1 MKEEIIAGLDIGSSN
16 IRLLIGQRVN
26 NLEVEEIHV
35 IGAVASATAGVS
47 KGNVNSIEDATS
59 SISACLEK
67 AERLIGVPLTSVWVG
82 INSPKIRCEKS
93 KGVVVVS
100 KADGEIDESDVE
112 RAIEAARSF
121 IVPNNYEIIHV
132 IPTRFTVDS
141 QEDIKD
147 PIGMSGLRLEVE
159 TLIVLGLTNQIKNL
173 TKAVY
178 RTGLQIDGL
187 VLSPLAA
194 AEAVLDSK
202 QKDLGV
208 ALINIG
214 ATTTSLAVYEEGTLL
229 HTAILPLGAEHITSD
244 IAIGLRCPINLA
256 ERIKVEYGHSDS
268 SLFNKKDEIDISQ
281 LVKEEKIN
289 DNIEAISH
297 KYLAE
302 IIEARVEEIFD
313 KVDEELKR
321 IDRSGMLP
329 AGAILTGGG
338 ALLKGIVDTAKKKLR
353 LPVALGEVKN
363 IKIAVDKARQQD
375 FLSAVGLIIWG
386 SHTFGVDVS
395 GQLFKNLGQ
404 TFGKLGGGLKNLFNK
419 IIPQ

>member
-1 MKEEIIAGLDIGSSN
+1 M
-16 IRLLIGQRVN
+16 
-26 NLEVEEIHV
+26 
-35 IGAVASATAGVS
+35 
-47 KGNVNSIEDATS
+47 
-59 SISACLEK
+59 
-67 AERLIGVPLTSVWVG
+67 
-82 INSPKIRCEKS
+82 
-93 KGVVVVS
+93 VVS

-159 TLIVLGLTNQIKNL
+159 TLIVLGLTNQIKTL